1 MATVSVS
8 FNGTRVNDSD
18 AATNTGNWGSSG
30 PAPASEFPLAY
41 QVTTGTTTG
50 AVNKKINSTSLGG
63 LDFDPVTG
71 TPVDMTAA
79 ANRLWFVKA
88 YVSDSFD
95 LNTTEGVR
103 IGVGSG
109 NAAYYYY
116 NVAGSAANNT
126 RFSEYPPQGGY
137 LIFGLDPNISQWR
150 EGTVGSP
157 VLTAVDWVGVQ
168 CAFVNG
174 TAKAENLA
182 LDSIDVGTGLVLT
195 GGDGVDTDGTFDS
208 FVTTDQD
215 TKANRWGVV
224 TGSGNVI
231 RVNGLLEIGRNTGG
245 TAVVTGFTDINS
257 IVLFPDG
264 YHSRGLVGVDVD
276 LSAGATT
283 VVTIDSLMI
292 GEGSRNGADADDTR
306 PDFTVNGTAGTLTL
320 GAQMRNFRDVTFT
333 SACTVDGADIEC
345 HLLVQASCDIE
356 NSIIRTNALTNTAV
370 LQDPTFGV
378 STDLNNTEFVQTGVG
393 HAIEIDTP
401 GTYGLQDI
409 TFTGYG
415 GTPGSNPTAS
425 TGAADAAV
433 FNNSGG
439 LVTIN
444 VNGTGN
450 QPSVRNAAS
459 STTVVNQTVTVTIKA
474 VTTAGIPIQG
484 ARVFLE
490 TGAGGTATISHV
502 GTNSVDAGSSA
513 TSVTLSEPAGT
524 QEDDLILV
532 IVKNDATG
540 SVWTPPADFT
550 ELDEVT
556 GTSNQR
562 FWIGYKVRGATQ
574 GNGYAFSHD
583 FGAGTHTAG
592 MMAVY
597 RDGNT
602 GTPLDVS
609 YVQATHKTDSVDDLS
624 YAPSAITTVT
634 NNAWVVIMSGWS
646 GGPGTVSWAGISGYT
661 TDGTLEGG
669 SGRNLNV
676 VSKLVATAGTE
687 TPGSFGT
694 TGDAGEDGTSFTL
707 AIRPGTTSTGG
718 DDLIPYDTTDALGEV
733 NLSYG
738 GTTPQAVRGYV
749 RKGTASP
756 VYKTSP
762 INATITSGGLS
773 QTITLV
779 ADE

>member
-41 QVTTGTTTG
+41 QVTSGTTTG

-79 ANRLWFVKA
+79 ANRLWFVKT

-116 NVAGSAANNT
+116 NVAGSGANNT
-126 RFSEYPPQGGY
+126 RFSTYPAQGGY
-137 LIFGLDPNISQWR
+137 LIFGLDPNIAQWR
-150 EGTVGSP
+150 EGNVGSP

-182 LDSIDVGTGLVLT
+182 LDSIDIGTGLVLT
-195 GGDGVDTDGTFDS
+195 GGDGVDTDGTFLS
-208 FVTTDQD
+208 FVTTDQG

-224 TGSGNVI
+224 TGSGNAVK
-231 RVNGLLEIGRNTGG
+231 VNGLLEIGRNTGG
-245 TAVVTGFTDINS
+245 TATATGFTDTTS
-257 IVLFPDG
+257 IVTFPDG

-276 LSAGATT
+276 LGSAST

-292 GEGSRNGADADDTR
+292 GEGALNGADADDTR
-306 PDFTVNGTAGTLTL
+306 PDFTVNGTAGTLAVA
-320 GAQMRNFRDVTFT
+320 AQMRNFRDVTFT

-345 HLLVQASCDIE
+345 VLLTQASCDIE
-356 NSIIRTNALTNTAV
+356 NCVIRTNQVTQVAT

-378 STDLNNTEFVQTGVG
+378 STDLNNTEFVQSGVG

-401 GTYGLQDI
+401 GTYNLQDI

-415 GTPGSNPTAS
+415 GTPGTNS
-425 TGAADAAV
+425 TPSSGANDAAV
-433 FNNSGG
+433 YNSSGG
-439 LVTIN
+439 AVTIN

-459 STTVVNQTVTVTIKA
+459 STTTVNQTVTVTIKA
-474 VTTAGIPIQG
+474 VDTAGDPIQG
-484 ARVFLE
+484 AKVFLE
-490 TGAGGTATISHV
+490 TGPGGTASINHV
-502 GTNSVDAGSSA
+502 GTTSVDAGASA
-513 TSVTLSEPAGT
+513 TGVTLSEPSGT

-540 SVWTPPADFT
+540 SNWTAPADFT
-550 ELDEVT
+550 QIDEAT

-562 FWIGYKVRGATQ
+562 FWLGYKVRGATT
-574 GNGYAFSHD
+574 GSGYSFTHD

-592 MMAVY
+592 QLVVY
-597 RDGNT
+597 RDENT
-602 GTPLDVS
+602 STPLDVS
-609 YVQATHKTDSVDDLS
+609 YVQANHKTDSVDDLS
-624 YAPSAITTVT
+624 YAPSAITTAT
-634 NNAWVVIMSGWS
+634 NNSWVVIMSGYS
-646 GGPGTVSWAGISGYT
+646 GGPGTVSWATVSGYT
-661 TDGTLEGG
+661 VDGVLAV
-669 SGRNLNV
+669 SDGRNLNTIH
-676 VSKLVATAGTE
+676 KLVATAGTE

-694 TGDAGEDGTSFTL
+694 TGDTGEDGTSFTL

-718 DDLIPYDTTDALGEV
+718 DDLISYALTDSLGETSI
-733 NLSYG
+733 SYG
-738 GTTPQAVRGYV
+738 GSTPQAVRGYV
-749 RKGTASP
+749 RKGSVSP
-756 VYKTSP
+756 VYKASP
-762 INATITSGGLS
+762 ISASITSSGLN
-773 QTITLV
+773 QTVVLV